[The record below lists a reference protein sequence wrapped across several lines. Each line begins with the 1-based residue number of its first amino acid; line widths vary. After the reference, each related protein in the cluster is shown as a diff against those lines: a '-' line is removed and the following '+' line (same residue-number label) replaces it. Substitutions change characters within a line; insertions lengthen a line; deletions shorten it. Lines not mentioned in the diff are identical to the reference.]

1 MNDLFVPIFV
11 CNEYNCNFLLM
22 LWKSLLRFF
31 LIKQISKLIAIA
43 IEVFKKDFFYMPLK
57 LKKKL
62 EMENIVYRFR

>member
-1 MNDLFVPIFV
+1 
-11 CNEYNCNFLLM
+11 M

-43 IEVFKKDFFYMPLK
+43 IEVFKKDFFYMTLK